1 MQKLIFVMLIAA
13 VLEATLV
20 HGEYIFRTVRFTPS
34 RDHKHLAGSLYLKRL
49 HLFFPILL

>member
-20 HGEYIFRTVRFTPS
+20 HGEYIFKTVRFTPS
-34 RDHKHLAGSLYLKRL
+34 GDHKHLGHY
-49 HLFFPILL
+49 I